1 MTSEELAAA
10 AEPDGSSR
18 ITDGMTV
25 VMAGQIIGK
34 KNLVTKSSRMMAFVD
49 LEDLYGEVEVV
60 VFPNVYER
68 CAAVVSEDNVVAVKG
83 RLNFKEDEMPKL
95 LAESV
100 VPIEEA
106 GEEFLSSVSKESGN
120 TASSDG
126 TYAKKHRSGAVNSSE
141 TYRSGKGVSASAAGE
156 PEPVKVRIPQEADEK
171 AVLAQLS
178 GIFSA
183 HRGNTPVLIYL
194 QNGKIVR
201 TGQGGGVYP
210 SIDLFDTVAEIVG
223 RPNIKGRVRT

>member
-1 MTSEELAAA
+1 M
-10 AEPDGSSR
+10 
-18 ITDGMTV
+18 
-25 VMAGQIIGK
+25 
-34 KNLVTKSSRMMAFVD
+34 
-49 LEDLYGEVEVV
+49 EVV

-126 TYAKKHRSGAVNSSE
+126 TYAKNTEAV
-141 TYRSGKGVSASAAGE
+141 R
-156 PEPVKVRIPQEADEK
+156 
-171 AVLAQLS
+171 
-178 GIFSA
+178 
-183 HRGNTPVLIYL
+183 
-194 QNGKIVR
+194 
-201 TGQGGGVYP
+201 
-210 SIDLFDTVAEIVG
+210 
-223 RPNIKGRVRT
+223 